1 MTETKQFTRFE
12 KSQIINTAKVL
23 KGFFAKKDS
32 LEKKIKE
39 LKKEMLAV
47 DEQQKRWEAPIM
59 DLLGGHRLGEVV
71 EYKKE
76 LQPSGKYA
84 TKISLRYPE
93 TVLPPVVTE
102 PECPTH
108 EFGNDFDED
117 RSADV
122 DEDMQG
128 EFAKVPAEH
137 EPEQDSAGFSTKD
150 GLQEGEPAELA
161 EKVNNPN
168 PTAEEREA
176 MEQSWEEEKAQA
188 DQMIDAFAE
197 GIDNAVNAVA
207 DTAGSEEDD
216 PFFLG

>member
-12 KSQIINTAKVL
+12 KSQVINTAKVL
-23 KGFFAKKDS
+23 KGFFAKKES
-32 LEKKIKE
+32 LQKKIDE

-59 DLLGGHRLGEVV
+59 DLLGGHRLEEVV

-93 TVLPPVVTE
+93 TVLPPVAAE

-117 RSADV
+117 RDADV
-122 DEDMQG
+122 DEDMPG
-128 EFAKVPAEH
+128 EFAEAPAEQ
-137 EPEQDSAGFSTKD
+137 EPEQDSAGFSTED
-150 GLQEGEPAELA
+150 GLQEGEPAKLA
-161 EKVNNPN
+161 EKI
-168 PTAEEREA
+168 A
-176 MEQSWEEEKAQA
+176 
-188 DQMIDAFAE
+188 
-197 GIDNAVNAVA
+197 
-207 DTAGSEEDD
+207 EDD
-216 PFFLG
+216 PFFVG